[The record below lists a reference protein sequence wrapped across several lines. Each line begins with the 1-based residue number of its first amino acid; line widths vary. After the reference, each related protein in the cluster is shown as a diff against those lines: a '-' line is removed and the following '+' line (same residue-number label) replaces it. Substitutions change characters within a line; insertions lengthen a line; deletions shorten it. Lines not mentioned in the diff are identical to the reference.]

1 MAWNGDRMRILLVE
15 DDRVIAGAVR
25 EQAESEGHSVDH
37 AARLDEAGDALAV
50 AHFDLILLDLMLP
63 DGRGLPFLRGLRAK
77 GDATPVI
84 IMTALDQVSDRIE
97 GLNAGADDYLVKPF
111 DLSELSARIGAV
123 SRRYA
128 GNPNPRIELGELSVD
143 IAARSLTRAGKPV
156 PLTAREWVLF
166 EAFLQK
172 PGQLLSK
179 PVLEE
184 RLYSFDSEVESNTI
198 EVHISRLRKK
208 LGADLIVTERG
219 LGYRMAQP

>member
-1 MAWNGDRMRILLVE
+1 MRILLVE
-15 DDRVIAGAVR
+15 DDRVIATAVR
-25 EQAESEGHSVDH
+25 EQAEGEGHSVDH
-37 AARLDEAGDALAV
+37 AARLDTAEDALAT

-63 DGRGLPFLRGLRAK
+63 DGRGLPFLRRLRAK
-77 GDATPVI
+77 GNTTPVI
-84 IMTALDQVSDRIE
+84 IMTALDQISDRID

-128 GNPNPRIELGELSVD
+128 GNPNPRVALGDLSID
-143 IAARSLTRAGKPV
+143 IAARSLTRAGKSV
-156 PLTAREWVLF
+156 PLTAREWVLL

-179 PVLEE
+179 AVLEE
-184 RLYSFDSEVESNTI
+184 RLYSFDAEVESNTI

-208 LGADLIVTERG
+208 LGADVIATERG
-219 LGYRMAQP
+219 LGYRLVRP